1 MMRFVLVSWGNLHR
15 SPRSLFLIQSL
26 INRGHHV
33 KLIFVVASED
43 CKQEFLCSD
52 IASLVDVYF
61 VETICHNKIYLVE
74 ASSHAKKCFSGI
86 LKKNVRRIAKI
97 ILTKNTVSLL
107 SWIRYKNLAAGIAK
121 DPGLVDFAS
130 KSDVVYACEFHHSS
144 ELAFQLSQLLNIHF
158 IYDLKEHYE
167 SQFHH
172 PWWLV
177 CYIRLREQVYFSNS
191 LLMPTVSQ
199 GFLDL
204 YAKVHPQHQDK
215 FVLLEN
221 TLPSG
226 RDKGNIALVSDKS
239 SIKIIAS
246 IGGLTADR
254 GMIEWLTI
262 WNALGSTSARLFVR
276 VGQLT
281 DMEKSDLINAASQTY
296 QKTWDF
302 IGSVNTES
310 ILTSNDDFDIGLI
323 PYLPNKNNHIFC
335 SPGKFGQ
342 YITSGLAVITSNTK
356 NIGDKVLNHQLGMV
370 YDPYNVDKSVVLLRE
385 FLSNYKLIND
395 SKANAVNYYQNHYY
409 WEKQADPYL
418 DRLESLVSIE

>member
-1 MMRFVLVSWGNLHR
+1 MRFVLVSWGNLHR

-33 KLIFVVASED
+33 KLIFVVSEQRR
-43 CKQEFLCSD
+43 KQEFLCSD

-61 VETICHNKIYLVE
+61 VDNNFP
-74 ASSHAKKCFSGI
+74 AKKRRSGG
-86 LKKNVRRIAKI
+86 LKKTVERVATIA
-97 ILTKNTVSLL
+97 LTKNIKSIL
-107 SWIRYKNLAAGIAK
+107 SWVRYKNMAASFAQNSDVI
-121 DPGLVDFAS
+121 DFANN
-130 KSDVVYACEFHHSS
+130 SDVIYACEFHHSS

-167 SQFHH
+167 SQCHY
-172 PWWLV
+172 PWWMSR
-177 CYIRLREQVYFSNS
+177 YIRFREQVYFSKS

-204 YAKVHPQHQDK
+204 YAKVHPQYQDK

-226 RDKGNIALVSDKS
+226 RDKGNITLVSDKS
-239 SIKIIAS
+239 SIKVIVS
-246 IGGLTADR
+246 MGGLTADR

-262 WNALGSTSARLFVR
+262 WNELGSTNARLFVR

-281 DMEKSDLINAASQTY
+281 DMEKSDLIAVASQTY

-302 IGSVNTES
+302 IGPVNTES
-310 ILTSNDDFDIGLI
+310 ILTSNDDFDIGVI

-342 YITSGLAVITSNTK
+342 YVTSGLAVITSNTK
-356 NIGDKVLNHQLGMV
+356 NLGGKVLNYQLGLV

-395 SKANAVNYYQNHYY
+395 SKANAVNYYQKHYY
-409 WEKQADPYL
+409 WEKQANPYL
-418 DRLESLVSIE
+418 DRLESLVNRE